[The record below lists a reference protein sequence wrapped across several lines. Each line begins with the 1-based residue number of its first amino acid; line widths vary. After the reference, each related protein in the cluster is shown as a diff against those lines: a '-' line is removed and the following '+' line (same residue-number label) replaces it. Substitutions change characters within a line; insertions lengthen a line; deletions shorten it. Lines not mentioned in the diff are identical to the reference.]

1 VGQEG
6 FTEFKEASALRV
18 NEMLTFKEQEDYPS
32 DAPPRWT
39 IGVNRQHVAIYVAVA
54 LVAGFAIGFIAARS
68 MTRNKEM
75 LPSVPPGPPPATAQ
89 TRAASTALPGTEF
102 HKVTRILRGDTID
115 IETVGPVRMIG
126 IESLDGK
133 PPRETYA
140 KVGQDALNFVEK
152 SLLNQDVRLEFDPI
166 NAPHNNK
173 DDAGQTLAY
182 VYTRDGTFI
191 NSEMLRQGLAFV
203 RSEDFQMSSDF
214 RGQESDAM
222 KSMRGVWGSTSPAAT
237 APPGSSTTATALPPD
252 PTSPTGKSPKLAPL
266 PPSAIGPN
274 IPAVTGTTPTMTTPN
289 EPMVLVS
296 PDDKLYHKAGCE
308 LLGKKKIT
316 MPLSQ
321 IKAKGYTACSRCYPA
336 TVMKAP

>member
-1 VGQEG
+1 
-6 FTEFKEASALRV
+6 
-18 NEMLTFKEQEDYPS
+18 MLSFKEQEDYPS

-54 LVAGFAIGFIAARS
+54 LVAGFAIGFIVARS
-68 MTRNKEM
+68 MTRNKEPLSS
-75 LPSVPPGPPPATAQ
+75 LPPPPANAQ
-89 TRAASTALPGTEF
+89 TRTASATLPGTEF
-102 HKVTRILRGDTID
+102 HKVTRILRGDTIEV
-115 IETVGPVRMIG
+115 ETVGPVRMIG

-140 KVGQDALNFVEK
+140 KVGQDALNFAEK
-152 SLLNQDVRLEFDPI
+152 SLLNQDVRLEFDPV

-182 VYTRDGTFI
+182 VYTRDGAFI

-203 RSEDFQMSSDF
+203 RTEDFQLSSEF

-222 KSMRGVWGSTSPAAT
+222 KSMRGVWGSTSAAAT
-237 APPGSSTTATALPPD
+237 SPPASSTTASALPD
-252 PTSPTGKSPKLAPL
+252 PTSATGKSPKLAPL

-274 IPAVTGTTPTMTTPN
+274 IPAVTGTTPSVTTPS

-296 PDDKLYHKAGCE
+296 PEDKLYHKAGCE
-308 LLGKKKIT
+308 LLGKKKTT

-321 IKAKGYTACSRCYPA
+321 VKAKGYTACSRCYPA